1 VKQTIILVLVVL
13 SLLGCQKNDSST
25 NNKPET
31 SNETTIIGLTG
42 TAAIEGRI
50 GYFSPSLPPPNSD
63 HTFSYPSGYQL
74 GEYHWIAIDTPKV
87 ASRIYLD
94 GDYGQFKN
102 RYVQIKGSWKE
113 IIKIKDND
121 EYRYLI
127 ITVDSLREI
136 E

>member
-1 VKQTIILVLVVL
+1 MKQIIIVVLVAL
-13 SLLGCQKNDSST
+13 SLLGCQKYDSST
-25 NNKPET
+25 NKPIT
-31 SNETTIIGLTG
+31 SNETTISGLTG

-63 HTFSYPSGYQL
+63 YTFSYTSGYQL
-74 GEYHWIAIDTPKV
+74 REYHWIAIDTPKV

-102 RYVQIKGSWKE
+102 QYVQIKGSWKE
-113 IIKIKDND
+113 IIKIKDNK

-136 E
+136 